1 MDIQVGLTIFL
12 RNMVSKILVVIFCA
26 FLFSSCW
33 EKSMEDSHQ
42 AYLVNET
49 DDTIYCYEGDNFG
62 LTALSREYVLPR
74 EKALLSNGQFTQFQ
88 DIRRL
93 NNQGD
98 SVYVYTKYDTVVW
111 YPPLRKMP
119 DSIHSYYNENSW
131 EITKGGS
138 KNKYTISTFR
148 IYKSDFK
155 NKK

>member
-1 MDIQVGLTIFL
+1 MDIQDRLTIFL
-12 RNMVSKILVVIFCA
+12 RNTVSKILTTMFCI
-26 FLFSSCW
+26 LLLSSCW
-33 EKSMEDSHQ
+33 EKSIEASNQ
-42 AYLVNET
+42 TYLVNET
-49 DDTIYCYEGDNFG
+49 DDTIYCRWGDGVN
-62 LTALSREYVLPR
+62 LTLLDREYILPHER
-74 EKALLSNGQFTQFQ
+74 QFAGNGMTEFEYIRSLLH
-88 DIRRL
+88 
-93 NNQGD
+93 QGD